1 MAPTVTNIDV
11 RHSTF
16 YINALGIRFRKS
28 LKASGTKGIGMVKL
42 GKYNVSINTGLA
54 VMKGKILTNTH
65 AIGRVT

>member
-1 MAPTVTNIDV
+1 
-11 RHSTF
+11 
-16 YINALGIRFRKS
+16 
-28 LKASGTKGIGMVKL
+28 MVKL